1 MKYPFLFQD
10 SSTTRV
16 TSSVT
21 AHSLLVGQ
29 RSCQSRPSTG
39 LMVLHSPVTVTHE
52 LGIPYI
58 MDLPI
63 TRPSFNRPSCPSVS
77 LTLSSTTNH
86 LHRKTRH
93 TTIPHCRL
101 LDREIFN
108 ARQPRVV
115 SWYPVCGT
123 RRPLHL
129 RCLVHKHLKR
139 EQGVLT
145 RPYGRLCSA

>member
-29 RSCQSRPSTG
+29 SQSRPSTG

-52 LGIPYI
+52 PSCTATPYI

-63 TRPSFNRPSCPSVS
+63 TRPSCLSVS

-115 SWYPVCGT
+115 SCCPVCGT

-129 RCLVHKHLKR
+129 HCLVHNHLKR